1 MWVTVDLEKWKLLRA
16 AGLMNEFDIPVMPKD
31 DIELIE
37 FLKRLDS
44 IFEEK

>member
-16 AGLMNEFDIPVMPKD
+16 AGLMNEFDIPVIPKD
-31 DIELIE
+31 DKELME
-37 FLKRLDS
+37 FIKRLDS